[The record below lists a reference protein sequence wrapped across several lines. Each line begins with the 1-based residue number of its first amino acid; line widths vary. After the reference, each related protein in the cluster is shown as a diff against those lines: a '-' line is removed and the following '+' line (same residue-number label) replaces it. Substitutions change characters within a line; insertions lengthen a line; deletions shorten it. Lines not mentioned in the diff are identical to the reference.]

1 VFDLYDIEE
10 FLNSKNIIL
19 KNTTELI
26 KTYKSTDLKNAIHSN
41 NEIMLHCDEV
51 VLMDKLF
58 AKDVYNELGL

>member
-1 VFDLYDIEE
+1 ME
-10 FLNSKNIIL
+10 K
-19 KNTTELI
+19 I